1 MIRIS
6 ARSAVPAARLGALGL
21 AAILVLG
28 GCSGSSGEPN
38 AEAAENDSR
47 SPSASERLE
56 PKESAAPSVTPTPT
70 AAYKPATAEG
80 PAENVPLPVMP
91 ELAKEESAEG
101 LRAFGEYWFSLVNY
115 GFETGDSAPVMEI
128 SAQDCERCNIFYA
141 DLEEGYVNDDWIH
154 GGKININSAGT
165 QFVKTPQ
172 GRYQL
177 LLSIRQEAVANRGP
191 NGKVFFENPID
202 KTTTAQIMEATY
214 VSDHWVVNLVENM

>member
-1 MIRIS
+1 MIRTS

-28 GCSGSSGEPN
+28 GCSGSSGDPN
-38 AEAAENDSR
+38 AEAAEL
-47 SPSASERLE
+47 SPLASERSE
-56 PKESAAPSVTPTPT
+56 PTENATSSATPSPT
-70 AAYKPATAEG
+70 ATYKPATAEG

-128 SAQDCERCNIFYA
+128 SAQDCERCNTFYA

-191 NGKVFFENPID
+191 NGKVFFEHPID